1 MIIVWHRADLR
12 THDHPA
18 LFEAAL
24 KSQNQ
29 VLGTFILDP
38 SLLKMPYSGR
48 TRIAFLHANLH
59 ALNESYQGLGSN
71 LVLRAGDPAK
81 ELLDLCRHSGA
92 KAVYALESYEP
103 VGVRRD
109 AHVKKILN
117 TAGIELR
124 WFTGDVVQAPGTI
137 LTKTGGPYRVFT
149 PFWRAWSSIPMVN
162 PLPVPKHLEPHGISG
177 LEIPEPAAKIPLP
190 AAGEDAALKILEDF
204 VRQVGLRYESLRDL
218 PATHGTS
225 RLSPYLHLG
234 VLSVRQAAAR
244 AVRAGMTGWVRELC
258 WRDFYRQI
266 LFEEPRLETE
276 AFKPAWNDFP
286 WRDAPDDLER
296 WTEGMTGYPIVD
308 AGMRQL
314 RDTGWMHNRVRMIV
328 ASFLTKHL
336 LISWQ
341 AGERVF
347 NDRLVDGD
355 LASNNG
361 GWQWAAG
368 CGVDAAP
375 YFRVFNPVSQ
385 GQKFDADG
393 AYIRQH
399 VPELEGR
406 TGLDVHQPWTSL
418 RPPKTYPDPILPLGM
433 GRDRFLETAKRHLKG
448 KSND

>member
-1 MIIVWHRADLR
+1 VIIVWHRADLR

-18 LFEAAL
+18 LVEAAS
-24 KSQNQ
+24 KGQNQ
-29 VLGTFILDP
+29 VLPTFILDP
-38 SLLKMPYSGR
+38 SLLEMPYSGR

-59 ALNESYQGLGSN
+59 ALDATYQRLGSN
-71 LVLRAGDPAK
+71 LVLCAGDPAK
-81 ELLDLCRHSGA
+81 ELLELCRQSGA

-103 VGVRRD
+103 VGLRRD
-109 AHVKKILN
+109 ERVKKTLKA
-117 TAGIELR
+117 AGIEFKL
-124 WFTGDVVQAPGTI
+124 FTGDVIQQPGT
-137 LTKTGGPYRVFT
+137 LRTKTGGPYRVFT
-149 PFWRAWSSIPMVN
+149 PFWRAWSGVPMVN
-162 PLPVPKHLEPHGISG
+162 PLPVPKRLEPHGIAG
-177 LEIPEPAAKIPLP
+177 LEIPKPANPVPLP
-190 AAGEDAALKILEDF
+190 AAGEDAALEILEDF
-204 VRQVGLRYESLRDL
+204 VRQVGLRYETLRNL
-218 PATHGTS
+218 PAQHGTS

-286 WRDAPDDLER
+286 WRDALDDLER
-296 WTEGMTGYPIVD
+296 WTDGMTGYPIVD

-347 NDRLVDGD
+347 NERLVDGD

-375 YFRVFNPVSQ
+375 YFRVFNPVTQ
-385 GQKFDADG
+385 GEKFDPDG

-406 TGLDVHQPWTSL
+406 ASTEVHQPWTSL
-418 RPPKTYPDPILPLGM
+418 RPPKAYPDPILPLGM